1 MKRKDR
7 IEQAIIHLVSVAQ
20 NLNET
25 TQDILCR
32 LEALQDRVDAIESK
46 IALAGELAKGRDGK
60 CKPSAPTQ
68 NLDLSREYRKLK
80 LDDLVVWR

>member
-7 IEQAIIHLVSVAQ
+7 IEQAIIDLVSVCQ

-32 LEALQDRVDAIESK
+32 LDDIQDRVKALEHKQRHAERIEKMWHSIEAMPDPPETPK
-46 IALAGELAKGRDGK
+46 RF
-60 CKPSAPTQ
+60 
-68 NLDLSREYRKLK
+68 K
-80 LDDLVVWR
+80 LDDLVVWRQ